1 MSERPVEHRLACAYT
16 PAMNWRSLPAPLL
29 CGAILI
35 SLVTVAS
42 AVPRPPQ
49 SAKPSNQAALLQR
62 AAAAARQHQLLAI
75 HARTSQQQL
84 LLQQARR
91 PERLAAI
98 GGSRRDDRSRSAPV
112 TKIQND

>member
-1 MSERPVEHRLACAYT
+1 MSERSVEHRLACAYT

-29 CGAILI
+29 CGAILL
-35 SLVTVAS
+35 SLASIAS
-42 AVPRPPQ
+42 AVPVPPKPAQ
-49 SAKPSNQAALLQR
+49 PSNQAALLQR

-75 HARTSQQQL
+75 HALASQQQL
-84 LLQQARR
+84 LLQQAHR

-98 GGSRRDDRSRSAPV
+98 AGGGPYGQSRSAPV